1 MVRMSS
7 VSIVTHAYLIS
18 NLDAGTS
25 DTFKSHFKQNLWP
38 CLL

>member
-18 NLDAGTS
+18 NLEADSS
-25 DTFKSHFKQNLWP
+25 DTFKSL
-38 CLL
+38 